1 MRFHVL
7 AVTAATLALAG
18 VPTLARAADGAAL
31 YKSKCAMCHG
41 ETGKADT
48 PAAKGMKVPA
58 LAGNAEVAGMSDADL
73 IAKIKENKKHAALK
87 SLSDADLALVAGY
100 AKGLASG
107 K

>member
-1 MRFHVL
+1 MRFHLL

-18 VPTLARAADGAAL
+18 LPTLARADGAAL

-48 PAAKGMKVPA
+48 PAAKGMKVPV
-58 LAGNAEVAGMSDADL
+58 LAGDAKIAAMSDADL
-73 IAKIKENKKHAALK
+73 AAKIKGNPKHTALK
-87 SLSDADLALVAGY
+87 SLSDADLAAVSAY
-100 AKGLASG
+100 AKGLAGG